1 MSDPPVEL
9 DMRGQVCPRPL
20 METKRALDGLSQGV
34 VRVRVDAE
42 AARGN
47 IVRAATAAGHEVSV
61 QEGEGEWAISI
72 RKEPLQI
79 GRATFTPDAGA
90 VDVHIHTTPAAERQ
104 LEPQTGGA
112 GTAFLLAGKGLG
124 RGDDE
129 LAGILTKAFLY
140 TLTQRE
146 VLPRA
151 VVMLN
156 LGVRLVCRG
165 SAVLEHLR
173 TLQERGVLVIA
184 CGTCLDFFGWTD
196 QVEVGV
202 VSNMYEIVETLDA
215 AGKVIGL

>member
-1 MSDPPVEL
+1 MSDPNVEL
-9 DMRGQVCPRPL
+9 DMRGQACPRPL
-20 METKRALDGLSQGV
+20 METKRALDGLSEGV

-42 AARGN
+42 AARSN

-61 QEGEGEWAISI
+61 EEGEGQWTITV
-72 RKEPLQI
+72 RKEPLPV
-79 GRATFTPDAGA
+79 GSATFTPNVPADAG
-90 VDVHIHTTPAAERQ
+90 R
-104 LEPQTGGA
+104 
-112 GTAFLLAGKGLG
+112 GTAFLLAGKGPG

-129 LAGILTKAFLY
+129 LAAVLTKAFLY
-140 TLTQRE
+140 TLTQRNAA
-146 VLPRA
+146 PYA
-151 VVMLN
+151 VVMIN

-173 TLQERGVLVIA
+173 TLQDRGVRVIA

-215 AGKVIGL
+215 ATKVVSL